1 MRPPPAAPAVAPPA
15 SLALSRSPSLAAQSD
30 TWALTNARIQTVT
43 HGVIEKGTVLI
54 RKGLIEAVGPAVTI
68 PPDARVLDLAGKT
81 ITPGLLDLTSSL
93 GLPSPPSGGG
103 GGGGAAPGGA

>member
-1 MRPPPAAPAVAPPA
+1 MRLTPAARA
-15 SLALSRSPSLAAQSD
+15 LAIAAALLPSKSPSLAAQAD

-54 RKGLIEAVGPAVTI
+54 RKGLIEAVGPTVPV

-81 ITPGLLDLTSSL
+81 ISPGLLDLTSTL
-93 GLPSPPSGGG
+93 RLPSAPAGGG
-103 GGGGAAPGGA
+103 GGRGRGGAAP